1 MGTFLKILIPNKITE
16 SRYKLVLEKMKKL
29 GPPVIEVIQISKD
42 IYFALEGSH
51 RTTAAKELGLTPV
64 LNIITEANS
73 KEPEFK
79 SVYIQAEIRKKKGL
93 EIIF

>member
-1 MGTFLKILIPNKITE
+1 MGSFLKILIPNKITP
-16 SRYKLVLEKMKKL
+16 SRYKLVLEKMRKL
-29 GPPVIEVIQISKD
+29 GSPVIEVIEISNGV
-42 IYFALEGSH
+42 YFALEGSH

-64 LNIITEANS
+64 LNIITKANF